1 MHEHVGEEAPCPST
15 VSWVIHQRA
24 LHIFRVVGLEH
35 PLVETCPV
43 AQEHDDL
50 GTLVLGLV
58 KTRDSGGPRAKI
70 SHLKGRLHQ
79 SNG

>member
-1 MHEHVGEEAPCPST
+1 MHEHVGEETPGPGT

-50 GTLVLGLV
+50 GTLALGLI
-58 KTRDSGGPRAKI
+58 KTRDSGGPRAACRQA
-70 SHLKGRLHQ
+70 HLGKGD
-79 SNG
+79 